1 MGEYRLL
8 TGNLVKVFDFM
19 EEKIGFGAYVVIPT
33 ALLMDDKVSS
43 QAKLTF
49 GIISNLSNQ
58 RGYCF
63 ASNSYIANLS
73 NLHENTVSKHI
84 NELITYGYLIRFD
97 EVTSFGL
104 QRRLSLSDPIKEEV
118 GQRKDLGGST
128 KTVRG
133 SHIKQGGGVNENA
146 DHNNIRLIIKDEYS
160 KINIQEL
167 IFEDDESNE
176 AWKEWL
182 QYRKEKKKSVTGR
195 TKDMQIRLLQSL
207 TPQERIASIN
217 QSITQGWTGLF
228 EVKNPKKQ
236 QKNDFSGDYQAAIA
250 KLAANSK

>member
-1 MGEYRLL
+1 
-8 TGNLVKVFDFM
+8 M

-104 QRRLSLSDPIKEEV
+104 QRRLALSDPIKEEV
-118 GQRKDLGGST
+118 AQRKDLGGST
-128 KTVRG
+128 KTGRG

-167 IFEDDESNE
+167 VFEDDESNE

-195 TKDMQIRLLQSL
+195 TKEMQIRLLQSL

-228 EVKNPKKQ
+228 EVKIPKKQ